1 MCVTHKYQLIND
13 VFSID
18 ADSEGWTTAF
28 VKKWLQTD
36 FSPTSI
42 AKILF
47 SPEHPEQA
55 ECGAEEDVPA
65 STPIGPVLQQPPCY
79 LEDEEEEIYISESM
93 QEITDAPPSIQ
104 VPAEDL
110 CVEPGQ
116 PATFTAII
124 TGRPTPKV
132 QWYKDGEELSANE
145 NVQLVQHG
153 ARCSATVVCPEGE
166 DSGTYTCFA
175 FNHSGH
181 ASCQAQLTVEEGP
194 MERQEREVEL
204 GKRRKLFSVYDVH
217 EEIGRGTFGVVKR
230 VIHRRT
236 GEVFAAK
243 FLPLRSST
251 RTRAFQERDLLS
263 RLAHPRV
270 ACLLDFFCTRR
281 TLVLITEM
289 CCSHGLLDHLLLRG
303 SVSEMEVRSYIQQIL
318 EGVGHIHSMNIL
330 HLDIKPDN
338 ILMVYPPRDE
348 IKICDFGFCQEMDS
362 SRHQYS
368 MLGTPEFVA
377 PEIVHLEPVSVAT
390 DIWSVGVMSYI
401 CLVGRCPFVGETD
414 RVTLL
419 RVGEGTLNWDAPDV
433 MYRSPEAQNFLHML
447 LQPDP
452 EKRPSAFEC
461 LSHEWFQDEHAGED
475 TDEINTKTLKAF
487 MSKRKWQRSLTCIGS
502 VLTLRPIP
510 ELLDAP
516 LRDTAVTVPRE
527 PQEHSSTSVSSGS
540 SSEYDE
546 ADSWDFFQHCSQ
558 TEEEE
563 ETEEDYD
570 PLAERAQIPEPFSRL
585 HLDAEEDEEVTLGE
599 EEDGEM
605 VGRRS
610 VLERSIS
617 RQSVASSS
625 SVSCQ
630 HTPQRERR
638 FSKDSSHSLY
648 LSDGDEGSGSDGG
661 RIPRGSVIRSTFYS
675 TSHQLSPMS
684 ARHMTLRDKFQAKK
698 QERGRKPLRRSFSGR
713 LNEPLIE
720 YVEDETE
727 TNRGQRRASIQP
739 TIQKSCSFDSGVGLA
754 HANAPPHRRSRS
766 LDESSRRSPSS
777 PKRTKSGE
785 EDGSQSLKEDL
796 TDDEVA
802 GRNLLAIPSPRRP
815 PRRRGSVAPAQG
827 TRTMGGS
834 SVPSSLL
841 AGDRM
846 ISRQDREQTEGD
858 AFAGSQGSLAESS
871 ILEHGGSESSSR
883 LGSCEELSRG
893 PLVGRYRSGESD
905 GYDDQGEPLIPPS
918 PCSFQEV
925 KPRSSFPQ
933 APPRNRTRSN
943 PNLTTNRGSLPGT
956 PLTASPSP
964 SLSFLQAPERPPRAR
979 DKKES
984 HGLQRHASAPALE
997 ARLPTGRS
1005 PKLGLLKIF
1014 RRQSW
1019 TGHSYSHLEN
1029 TELGPTLGEIMKPD
1043 TPTMSLRKKMRAS
1056 ASSLTK
1062 LFSRSSSKEDVS
1074 KRGPIVKG
1082 PALVPSEG
1090 EGSSGLESPK
1100 KRTSKLLPSFKIP
1113 AFKKTKDL
1121 PVRPNKAEV
1130 LQLDGGGVLLV
1141 WRPVQSSEP
1150 VTYCVQYCTDGGEW
1164 TVLSEEV
1171 TDSCYVVQDLPRGA
1185 SYVFRIGCIT
1195 KTGAGPF
1202 SEASAP
1208 VVMATHPEE
1217 SHIPLIKTESLG
1229 SKVSGS
1235 EQQAKKKNYNFLS
1248 EINRG
1253 RFSVITLCRDAE
1265 TSQVFAAKITP
1276 YQAQQRQLVLREYQ
1290 LLKRLHHPHL
1300 VQLHAAYITPC
1311 YLVLVEELCPG
1322 KELLYSLA
1330 ARDLYSETHV
1340 AELLA
1345 QILSAVDYLHSRR
1358 VIHLDLK
1365 SDNML
1370 VDDCNHL
1377 KIVDLG
1383 SAQSFTP
1390 GQPLTIEHIQ
1400 GLSES
1405 KAPEILDGQGVGPET
1420 DVWAVGVLSFIMLS
1434 ADSPFHAELGWEQ
1447 DRNIK
1452 KGKIQFGRC
1461 YPGLSEGAL
1470 NFMKSS
1476 LNNKS
1481 WGRPTAAE
1489 CLLNPWLRSHRA
1501 PHKGRHSK
1509 VCFSTDKLKDYLK
1522 QKEEKRDQVRTKL
1535 QGPFFQ

>member
-1 MCVTHKYQLIND
+1 M
-13 VFSID
+13 
-18 ADSEGWTTAF
+18 
-28 VKKWLQTD
+28 
-36 FSPTSI
+36 
-42 AKILF
+42 LF
-47 SPEHPEQA
+47 PPGHPEQA
-55 ECGAEEDVPA
+55 QCSAEGADPA
-65 STPIGPVLQQPPCY
+65 STSMDQVVQQPLCY
-79 LEDEEEEIYISESM
+79 PEEEEEIFISEQM

-104 VPAEDL
+104 VPTEDM

-116 PATFTAII
+116 SATFTAII
-124 TGRPTPKV
+124 TGRPTPTI
-132 QWYKDGEELSANE
+132 QWYKDEEELAANE
-145 NVQLVQHG
+145 NVVISQHG
-153 ARCSATVVCPEGE
+153 ARCSVTIVCPEGE
-166 DSGTYTCFA
+166 DSGIYTCFA
-175 FNHSGH
+175 YNDSGH
-181 ASCQAQLTVEEGP
+181 SSCQAELTVEEGP
-194 MERQEREVEL
+194 LESQEREVEL

-230 VIHRRT
+230 VVHRRT

-251 RTRAFQERDLLS
+251 RTRSFQERDLLS

-281 TLVLITEM
+281 TLVLITEI
-289 CCSHGLLDHLLLRG
+289 CCSHGLLDHLLLKG
-303 SVSEMEVRSYIQQIL
+303 SVPEREIQLYIQQIL
-318 EGVGHIHSMNIL
+318 EGVDHIHSMNMM

-348 IKICDFGFCQEMDS
+348 IKICDFGFCQEIDP

-368 MLGTPEFVA
+368 TFGTPEFVA
-377 PEIVHLEPVSVAT
+377 PEIVHQEPVTVAT
-390 DIWSVGVMSYI
+390 DIWSVGVLAYT
-401 CLVGRCPFVGETD
+401 CLVCRCPFVGETD
-414 RVTLL
+414 RATLL

-433 MYRSPEAQNFLHML
+433 TNRSPEAQDFLHML

-452 EKRPSAFEC
+452 EKRPTAFEC
-461 LSHEWFQDEHAGED
+461 LSHEWLQDEYAGED
-475 TDEINTKTLKAF
+475 TDEINTKTLKNF
-487 MSKRKWQRSLTCIGS
+487 ISKRKWQRSLTCIGS
-502 VLTLRPIP
+502 VLTLRLIP

-527 PQEHSSTSVSSGS
+527 PQEHSSTSPSSGS

-546 ADSWDFFQHCSQ
+546 ADSLDFFQYCSP

-563 ETEEDYD
+563 DTEEEYD
-570 PLAERAQIPEPFSRL
+570 PLTERGQIPETLAKL
-585 HLDAEEDEEVTLGE
+585 HLDAEEEITLEE
-599 EEDGEM
+599 EEDGEL

-610 VLERSIS
+610 VQERSIS
-617 RQSVASSS
+617 RQSIASSDLS
-625 SVSCQ
+625 GPQ
-630 HTPQRERR
+630 TPQRERR
-638 FSKDSSHSLY
+638 FSRDSSQSLY
-648 LSDGDEGSGSDGG
+648 LSDGEEGSGSDGG
-661 RIPRGSVIRSTFYS
+661 RIPRGSVIRSTFYT

-698 QERGRKPLRRSFSGR
+698 QERGRKPLRRSLSGR

-727 TNRGQRRASIQP
+727 TNRGPRRGSVQP
-739 TIQKSCSFDSGVGLA
+739 TMQKSCSFDSGVGLA
-754 HANAPPHRRSRS
+754 HTNVPPHRRSRS
-766 LDESSRRSPSS
+766 LDEYSRRSPSS
-777 PKRTKSGE
+777 PKRAMSGE

-815 PRRRGSVAPAQG
+815 TRRRGSVAPIHGAG
-827 TRTMGGS
+827 MLGGA
-834 SVPSSLL
+834 SVPSVLL

-846 ISRQDREQTEGD
+846 SPRLHQEQATGD
-858 AFAGSQGSLAESS
+858 TSAGSQLSLAESS

-883 LGSCEELSRG
+883 LGSYEELSHTH
-893 PLVGRYRSGESD
+893 LTGRSRSGQSE
-905 GYDDQGEPLIPPS
+905 GYDDRGGPRMSAS

-925 KPRSSFPQ
+925 KPRGLHPQ

-943 PNLTTNRGSLPGT
+943 PNLSTNSRGQPGT
-956 PLTASPSP
+956 PLTVGTSP
-964 SLSFLQAPERPPRAR
+964 SLSSLQAPERPSRSR
-979 DKKES
+979 DKKEGC
-984 HGLQRHASAPALE
+984 GLQRHGSAPALE
-997 ARLPTGRS
+997 ARPPTGRS
-1005 PKLGLLKIF
+1005 PKLGLMKIF

-1019 TGHSYSHLEN
+1019 TGHSYSQLDN

-1062 LFSRSSSKEDVS
+1062 LFSRSSSSEDVS
-1074 KRGPIVKG
+1074 KQGPIVKG
-1082 PALVPSEG
+1082 
-1090 EGSSGLESPK
+1090 SSPITPDRQHRTVLDSAK

-1113 AFKKTKDL
+1113 AFKKSKDL
-1121 PVRPNKAEV
+1121 LLRPNKAEV

-1141 WRPVQSSEP
+1141 WKPVQSSDP
-1150 VTYCVQYCTDGGEW
+1150 VTYCVQYCADGVDW

-1171 TDSCYVVQDLPRGA
+1171 TESCFVVKDLPRGA
-1185 SYVFRIGCIT
+1185 SYVFRMGCIT

-1202 SEASAP
+1202 SDASAP
-1208 VVMATHPEE
+1208 VVMATHPEGE
-1217 SHIPLIKTESLG
+1217 DNTLMLHTESLG
-1229 SKVSGS
+1229 SKVTGS
-1235 EQQAKKKNYNFLS
+1235 ERQNYNFLS

-1253 RFSVITLCRDAE
+1253 RFSVVNLCRDAE
-1265 TSQVFAAKITP
+1265 TSQVFVAKITP
-1276 YQAQQRQLVLREYQ
+1276 YQAEQRQLVLREYQ

-1300 VQLHAAYITPC
+1300 VQLHTAYFTSC

-1330 ARDLYSETHV
+1330 SRDLYAETHV
-1340 AELLA
+1340 AELLV

-1358 VIHLDLK
+1358 VVHLDLK

-1370 VDDCNHL
+1370 VDDSNHL

-1390 GQPLTIEHIQ
+1390 GQPLNIEHIH
-1400 GLSES
+1400 GFSES
-1405 KAPEILDGQGVGPET
+1405 KDCRSKVYIVLPKAPEILEGQGVGPET
-1420 DVWAVGVLSFIMLS
+1420 DVWAIGVLSFIMLS
-1434 ADSPFHAELGWEQ
+1434 ADSPFHAEHGWEQ

-1476 LNNKS
+1476 LNNKP

-1489 CLLNPWLRSHRA
+1489 CLQNAWLRAHRG
-1501 PHKGRHSK
+1501 PHKGRLSK